1 MSVIDVM
8 MMFILYTTILIIAEG
23 SSSSQAPNLQPSGK
37 ENGGAI
43 RGILGDCNEDLAMYH
58 AFVAED
64 ESYYCD
70 LADTAYKS
78 FKSKYYP
85 DTELCDWGFG
95 ELIPRPYTDPITG
108 DKHWQAPVRFFLS
121 SAYLEH
127 LKQQH
132 PITQQSEWHLTP
144 GTETGTTSAEVMFE
158 KYACA
163 ASSSVALAGGS
174 SPGTL
179 VM

>member
-1 MSVIDVM
+1 M
-8 MMFILYTTILIIAEG
+8 MMMMLIMISTTILMIAEG
-23 SSSSQAPNLQPSGK
+23 SSSQAPNLQPSGK

-58 AFVAED
+58 AFVSD

-85 DTELCDWGFG
+85 DTDLCDWGFG

-108 DKHWQAPVRFFLS
+108 DKHWQAPVRFLS
-121 SAYLEH
+121 NLD
-127 LKQQH
+127 
-132 PITQQSEWHLTP
+132 QSPTSQTTTLNH
-144 GTETGTTSAEVMFE
+144 TGIRM
-158 KYACA
+158 
-163 ASSSVALAGGS
+163 ASDSGN
-174 SPGTL
+174 
-179 VM
+179 